1 LKCSK
6 WLLLCVVLVV
16 ASCRQS
22 ETGNTPVARLDNHTL
37 SLEEIRARIDT
48 AREPSQAQ
56 VQQYIQRWLTD
67 EMLYREAIERGL
79 DRSSEMNK
87 KVDDVRRQLSINALL
102 EQEVYTSPIPRPTS
116 QELQSY
122 YEAHKREFNLLSDA
136 VLIHFA
142 LFPNRDAATEFRN
155 AILKGMSWNVA
166 LKEKGM
172 SLVAHVDSAYY
183 TQASLLPA
191 ELWRVASSATT
202 HEPSFPIST
211 THGYYVLT
219 VWKFMKQGQ
228 TADLPYVEKEIQ
240 SRIIIEK
247 RQQAFEQFVQ
257 TLRSKHAVEV
267 FVNTTNNSA
276 NSRTGE

>member
-1 LKCSK
+1 MKCSN
-6 WLLLCVVLVV
+6 WLLFCAVLV
-16 ASCRQS
+16 AAGCRQS

-67 EMLYREAIERGL
+67 EILYREAIERGL
-79 DRSSEMNK
+79 DRSAEMNK

-102 EQEVYTSPIPRPTS
+102 EQEVYASPETKSTS

-122 YEAHKREFNLLSDA
+122 YEAHTHEFNLLSDV
-136 VLIHFA
+136 VLINFA

-155 AILKGMSWNVA
+155 AILKGTTWSSAV
-166 LKEKGM
+166 KEKGA

-183 TQASLLPA
+183 TQESLVPS

-228 TADLPYVEKEIQ
+228 TADLAYIEQEIQ

-247 RQQAFEQFVQ
+247 RQRAFEQFVQ

-267 FVNTTNNSA
+267 FVNTATNSA